1 MIRGGVL
8 KVIKGEGIYVGFGN
22 LTWMK
27 GDFTKQQII
36 NYWHSQGFAEAEDL
50 QYVCSDKCLEVTR
63 DLPESGF
70 FKGTG
75 TLYEEIYNIP
85 F

>member
-8 KVIKGEGIYVGFGN
+8 TVIKGEGIYV
-22 LTWMK
+22 
-27 GDFTKQQII
+27 DFSRILWFKSPQQRQEII
-36 NYWHSQGFAEAEDL
+36 KYWHSQGFAEPERL
-50 QYVCSDKCLEVTR
+50 QYIYSDNCLEVER
-63 DLPESGF
+63 DLPEYGF

-75 TLYEEIYNIP
+75 TLDEQIYNIP